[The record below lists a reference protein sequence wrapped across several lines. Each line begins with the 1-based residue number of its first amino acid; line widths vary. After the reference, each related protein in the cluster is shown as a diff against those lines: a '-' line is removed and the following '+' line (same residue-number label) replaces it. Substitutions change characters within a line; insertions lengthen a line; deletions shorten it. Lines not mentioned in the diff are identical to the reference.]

1 MGSIKLK
8 VINNSS
14 KLYRVRLDRTSEKV
28 FFKENDRVMNKENN
42 VLGTIKS
49 LKKNAKISWDDNTE
63 EEIKLSQLSKKVA
76 YVDYAEQQISPMNTQ
91 QSVMPESN
99 STLQMEKIKNN
110 ESKTPKKVNNNPL
123 AGDDVYKD
131 ILSEMNDTFDDIED
145 ANPNKC
151 TERKKIKQ
159 IKVDSTDELIALM
172 KTKQMIRNSSQ
183 EKKYREQ
190 IMKMNDEEYED
201 FKNDIINKKEPE
213 LTEAEIMLKKIKG
226 GGAIIGDFSSE
237 IGNSN
242 NGFDDHSFGDPID
255 FSQTS
260 KTRKLSASNKTDYD
274 PQDNMTMDNF
284 LDNLQNSDFNMNTER
299 KLNFDGFKN
308 IEGLKNPIQI
318 QNDQRSSRQTL
329 ADAIGEIDWTILSK
343 K

>member
-14 KLYRVRLDRTSEKV
+14 KLYRVKLDRTSEKV
-28 FFKENDRVMNKENN
+28 FFKENDRVINKENN

-49 LKKNAKISWDDNTE
+49 LKKNAKISWDNNTE
-63 EEIKLSQLSKKVA
+63 EEIRLSQLSKRVS
-76 YVDYAEQQISPMNTQ
+76 YVDYVEQQISPMNAQ
-91 QSVMPESN
+91 QNTMSESN
-99 STLQMEKIKNN
+99 STLQMEKIKNS
-110 ESKTPKKVNNNPL
+110 ESEVPKKVDNNPL
-123 AGDDVYKD
+123 VGDDLYKD

-145 ANPNKC
+145 ANPNKYA
-151 TERKKIKQ
+151 ERKKIKQ

-190 IMKMNDEEYED
+190 IMNMNDEEYED

-226 GGAIIGDFSSE
+226 GGAIIGDFSGE
-237 IGNSN
+237 MGNDNSSF
-242 NGFDDHSFGDPID
+242 GDHSFNDPID
-255 FSQTS
+255 FSQAS
-260 KTRKLSASNKTDYD
+260 ETRKLSASNKTSYD

-284 LDNLQNSDFNMNTER
+284 LDNLQNSDFNTNTER